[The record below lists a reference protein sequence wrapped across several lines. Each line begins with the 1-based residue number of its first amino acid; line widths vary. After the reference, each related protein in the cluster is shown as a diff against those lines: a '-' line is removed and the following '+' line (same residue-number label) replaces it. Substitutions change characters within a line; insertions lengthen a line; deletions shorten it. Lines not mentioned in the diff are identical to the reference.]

1 MDAKKFGAFV
11 AEMRKQNN
19 MTQADLAEKIHV
31 TDKAVSRWERGLG
44 FPDINTIEPLAEALG
59 LTMHELMKQEKNMA
73 ETVTKA
79 EADEAVENAFSM
91 AEMQRK
97 RLIKRTVKWISLPV
111 IILVAIMVFHL
122 VITGFTRRSDV
133 FMLDYSV
140 TEHTGVV
147 TMQVG
152 VMSSVGYVRSMEN
165 VSDDPTAAQIEFYS
179 AFGGINGSWGARN
192 VYTIQPGEQCKE
204 IYFRTYDGWR
214 LVLEKDSNGEWV
226 RVK

>member
-91 AEMQRK
+91 AEIQRK

-122 VITGFTRRSDV
+122 VVTGFTRRSDV

-165 VSDDPTAAQIEFYS
+165 VSDNPTAAQIEFYS

-192 VYTIQPGEQCKE
+192 VYTIQPGEQCSK
-204 IYFRTYDGWR
+204 IYFRGYDGWR
-214 LVLEKDSNGEWV
+214 LVLEKDSNGDWIKAE
-226 RVK
+226 

>member
-1 MDAKKFGAFV
+1 MDEKKFGLFV
-11 AEMRKQNN
+11 AEMRKEKG
-19 MTQADLAEKIHV
+19 MTQAALADLLKV

-59 LTMHELMKQEKNMA
+59 LTIHELMKQEKSVCD
-73 ETVTKA
+73 TITKEDA
-79 EADEAVENAFSM
+79 NEAVGNTLTIIEVHRKKM
-91 AEMQRK
+91 AK
-97 RLIKRTVKWISLPV
+97 RLFKFMAVFVVT
-111 IILVAIMVFHL
+111 IMVL
-122 VITGFTRRSDV
+122 YMIVTGTMKREDV

-140 TEHTGVV
+140 TEHTGVI

-214 LVLEKDSNGEWV
+214 LVLEKDSNGEWI
-226 RVK
+226 KAE

>member
-1 MDAKKFGAFV
+1 
-11 AEMRKQNN
+11 
-19 MTQADLAEKIHV
+19 
-31 TDKAVSRWERGLG
+31 
-44 FPDINTIEPLAEALG
+44 
-59 LTMHELMKQEKNMA
+59 MA
-73 ETVTKA
+73 EPVTKA

-97 RLIKRTVKWISLPV
+97 KLMKRVFRWVSVPV
-111 IILVAIMVFHL
+111 FIIVAIMVFHL

-214 LVLEKDSNGEWV
+214 LVLEKDSNGEWI
-226 RVK
+226 KAE

>member
-97 RLIKRTVKWISLPV
+97 RLIKRTIKWISLPV

-122 VITGFTRRSDV
+122 VVTGFTRRSDV

-204 IYFRTYDGWR
+204 IYFRTYDGWL

-226 RVK
+226 KAE

>member
-97 RLIKRTVKWISLPV
+97 RLIKRTIKWISLPV

-122 VITGFTRRSDV
+122 VVTGFTRRSDV

-214 LVLEKDSNGEWV
+214 LVLEKNTSGEWI
-226 RVK
+226 KAE

>member
-73 ETVTKA
+73 ETITKE
-79 EADEAVENAFSM
+79 EANEAVENAISM

-97 RLIKRTVKWISLPV
+97 KLIKRTIKWISLPV

-122 VITGFTRRSDV
+122 VVTGFTRRSDV

-192 VYTIQPGEQCKE
+192 VYTIQPGAQCKE

-214 LVLEKDSNGEWV
+214 LVLEKDSNGEWI

>member
-97 RLIKRTVKWISLPV
+97 RLIKRTIKWISLPV

-122 VITGFTRRSDV
+122 AITGFTRRSDV

-147 TMQVG
+147 VMQVG

-192 VYTIQPGEQCKE
+192 VYTIQPGAQCKE

-214 LVLEKDSNGEWV
+214 LVLEKDSSGEWI
-226 RVK
+226 KAE

>member
-97 RLIKRTVKWISLPV
+97 RLMKRVFRWVSFPV

-192 VYTIQPGEQCKE
+192 VYTIQPGAQCSK

-214 LVLEKDSNGEWV
+214 LVLEKDSNGEWI
-226 RVK
+226 KAE

>member
-1 MDAKKFGAFV
+1 MDAKKFGTFV

-122 VITGFTRRSDV
+122 VVTGFTRRSDV

-140 TEHTGVV
+140 TEHNGVV

-165 VSDDPTAAQIEFYS
+165 VSNDPMAAQIEFYS

-214 LVLEKDSNGEWV
+214 LVLEKDSNGEWI
-226 RVK
+226 KAE

>member
-91 AEMQRK
+91 AEIQRK

-111 IILVAIMVFHL
+111 IILVTIMVFHL
-122 VITGFTRRSDV
+122 VVTGFTRRSDV

-147 TMQVG
+147 TIQVG

-165 VSDDPTAAQIEFYS
+165 VSDNPTAAQIEFYS

-214 LVLEKDSNGEWV
+214 LVLEKDSNGEWI
-226 RVK
+226 KAE

>member
-44 FPDINTIEPLAEALG
+44 FPDINTIEPLAEALD

-122 VITGFTRRSDV
+122 VVTGFTRRSDV

-214 LVLEKDSNGEWV
+214 LVLEKDSSGEWI
-226 RVK
+226 KAE